1 MDNRETIFGKDSRET
16 IGALAVIST
25 PDGSTP
31 MEETRQDEHSH
42 RTFANR
48 FQDFGNSTTFH
59 GLSYVIN
66 NKHSGP
72 RRLLW
77 FVIVVAMSTW
87 LIYSVTLS
95 FITYFNYPITSAI
108 SINYVDNITF
118 PAVTLCNFNQ
128 FRRSTLT
135 EEKLKVLRE
144 IYESNPPD
152 EIDFTPFDGETNFD
166 FDENHL
172 LEISHNLDTMLID
185 CKWKSSQKCTVQN
198 FTSRF
203 TDHGVCFTFNDPED
217 VSERLQVINA
227 GRDNGLF
234 LRLFA
239 ETNEYAFGENTA
251 AGFRILLHSQG
262 LMPLVKEVGISVS
275 PGFESSIAV
284 RKHVFKSLAW
294 PYQSNCTSSQLKY
307 STIYSVPTCKYE
319 CKIKFVVER
328 CGCRD
333 YRWPGTVRF
342 CHPREYFSCILKY
355 EAQYQLQE
363 KHRDCH
369 CPVSCL
375 LTTYDSHIS
384 IGYWPSSVWNRS
396 NQSKDVTYTR
406 NNYLDVHIFY
416 EELMYV
422 EMEQKSAYDS
432 SALLSGVG
440 GYMGLLCGM
449 SLITVAEWADFIFIS
464 LLNKFK
470 P

>member
-1 MDNRETIFGKDSRET
+1 
-16 IGALAVIST
+16 
-25 PDGSTP
+25 

-66 NKHSGP
+66 NKHNGP

-95 FITYFNYPITSAI
+95 VITYFNYPITSAI

-144 IYESNPPD
+144 VYEPNPPE
-152 EIDFTPFDGETNFD
+152 EIDFTPFDGQTNFD
-166 FDENHL
+166 FNEAHL
-172 LEISHNLDTMLID
+172 MEVSHHLDTMLID

-203 TDHGVCFTFNDPED
+203 TDHGVCFTFNDPKD
-217 VSERLQVINA
+217 VSERLQVSNA
-227 GRDNGLF
+227 GRNDGLF

-262 LMPLVKEVGISVS
+262 LLPLVKEVGISVS

-284 RKHVFKSLAW
+284 RKHVFKSLPW
-294 PYQSNCTSSQLKY
+294 PFQSNCTSSQLKY

-319 CKIKFVVER
+319 CKIEFVVER

-375 LTTYDSHIS
+375 LTTYDSRIS
-384 IGYWPSSVWNRS
+384 IGYWPSSVWYRS
-396 NQSKDVTYTR
+396 NQSKDVTYIR
-406 NNYLDVHIFY
+406 NNYLNVHIFY

-422 EMEQKSAYDS
+422 EMEQKAAYDS
-432 SALLSGVG
+432 FALLSGVG

-464 LLNKFK
+464 LLHKFK